1 MLALLPVVLLTKS
14 PRARGNLKCLAPSP
28 VPTIARNFG
37 FFDPGVMVRQHLAT
51 HGRSRT
57 ARGHRAGEGGA
68 EAACEPQ
75 TWRPKARDGNI
86 ATSGGGQTRDKV
98 AAATGIGSGRTY
110 DKAAQVWEAAK
121 AGHRIA
127 PAAQKRG
134 F

>member
-1 MLALLPVVLLTKS
+1 MLAGQATDPEETLPQGTGK
-14 PRARGNLKCLAPSP
+14 
-28 VPTIARNFG
+28 
-37 FFDPGVMVRQHLAT
+37 
-51 HGRSRT
+51 
-57 ARGHRAGEGGA
+57 
-68 EAACEPQ
+68 
-75 TWRPKARDGNI
+75 
-86 ATSGGGQTRDKV
+86 TRDKV